1 MESLIFLT
9 EKQNKTTK
17 VRACANSSTQCT
29 YITREEATSPAAA
42 TEAIL
47 ITGVIKV
54 KQQRDI
60 MTLDIPNDFVQTPV
74 LQTGD
79 KIIIKIRG

>member
-1 MESLIFLT
+1 MESLIFLP
-9 EKQNKTTK
+9 EKQDKTIK
-17 VRACANSSTQCT
+17 AQACANGSKQCT
-29 YITREEATSPAAA
+29 YITREEASSPTAT

-60 MTLDIPNDFVQTPV
+60 MMLDIPNAFVQTPV
-74 LQTGD
+74 PQTGD
-79 KIIIKIRG
+79 KTIMKIRG